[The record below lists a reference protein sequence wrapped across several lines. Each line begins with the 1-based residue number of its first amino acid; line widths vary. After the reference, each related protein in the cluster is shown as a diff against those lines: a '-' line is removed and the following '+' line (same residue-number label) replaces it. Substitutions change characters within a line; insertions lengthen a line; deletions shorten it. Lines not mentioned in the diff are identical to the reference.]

1 MVERPQS
8 DSHTQEPGIW
18 RHIKRLSGDS
28 GKDFSRGSMSVTPAR
43 KLAIAQRR
51 QQVAKLYLQGKGQGE
66 IAHELNL
73 TQATISRDLEHV
85 STAWRESSIRDFDA
99 QRDLEIAR
107 LNQIEKEAWAAW
119 ERSQQPAQTA
129 VVSGAA
135 GSQTAKRT
143 LRHQC
148 GNPRFLELA
157 LRCNEERRKLLGLD
171 APLKIAPTT
180 PDGRPLTIEQRRTHI
195 FAILREQLGTESIV
209 ALEGAIHGRQG
220 NLEALGEHD
229 RPGAITIEPARD
241 DQEPFPASQAGRLS

>member
-1 MVERPQS
+1 
-8 DSHTQEPGIW
+8 
-18 RHIKRLSGDS
+18 
-28 GKDFSRGSMSVTPAR
+28 MSTTRTR

-51 QQVAKLYLQGKGQGE
+51 QQVAKLYLQGKGQSD
-66 IAHELNL
+66 IAQELNL

-85 STAWRESSIRDFDA
+85 QTAWRESSIRDFDA

-195 FAILREQLGTESIV
+195 VAILREQFGMQSVTT
-209 ALEGAIHGRQG
+209 LEGIFHGREP
-220 NLEALGEHD
+220 NLAATGEHD
-229 RPGAITIEPARD
+229 GRGAHAIESTGN
-241 DQEPFPASQAGRLS
+241 DQE

>member
-1 MVERPQS
+1 M
-8 DSHTQEPGIW
+8 
-18 RHIKRLSGDS
+18 
-28 GKDFSRGSMSVTPAR
+28 SRIRTR

-51 QQVAKLYLQGKGQGE
+51 QQVAKLYLQGKGQTE
-66 IAHELNL
+66 IAQELNL

-85 STAWRESSIRDFDA
+85 RTAWRESSIRDFDA

-107 LNQIEKEAWAAW
+107 LNAIETEAWAAW

-171 APLKIAPTT
+171 APLKIAPTM

-195 FAILREQLGTESIV
+195 FAIMREQLGAEAIL
-209 ALEGAIHGRQG
+209 ALEGAINGREG
-220 NLEALGEHD
+220 IPAALGEHD
-229 RPGAITIEPARD
+229 GRGVATIEPAGD
-241 DQEPFPASQAGRLS
+241 DEELDAAPETSRLP

>member
-1 MVERPQS
+1 
-8 DSHTQEPGIW
+8 
-18 RHIKRLSGDS
+18 
-28 GKDFSRGSMSVTPAR
+28 MSKTRTR

-51 QQVAKLYLQGKGQGE
+51 QQVAKLYLQGKGQTE

-85 STAWRESSIRDFDA
+85 QTAWRESSIRDFDA
-99 QRDLEIAR
+99 QRDLEIAK
-107 LNQIEKEAWAAW
+107 LNEVEKEAWLAW

-171 APLKIAPTT
+171 APLKIAPVT
-180 PDGRPLTIEQRRTHI
+180 PDCRPLTIEQRRTHI
-195 FAILREQLGTESIV
+195 IAIMQEQFGRQAIAT
-209 ALEGAIHGRQG
+209 LEGTTYGCGADTAGV
-220 NLEALGEHD
+220 GEHD
-229 RPGAITIEPARD
+229 GRGVVTIEPAGD
-241 DQEPFPASQAGRLS
+241 DQESVPAPTASRLP

>member
-1 MVERPQS
+1 
-8 DSHTQEPGIW
+8 
-18 RHIKRLSGDS
+18 
-28 GKDFSRGSMSVTPAR
+28 MSKTRTR

-51 QQVAKLYLQGKGQGE
+51 QQVAKLYLQGKGQNE
-66 IAHELNL
+66 IAQELNL
-73 TQATISRDLEHV
+73 TQATISRDLEQV
-85 STAWRESSIRDFDA
+85 RTAWRESSIRDFDA

-171 APLKIAPTT
+171 APLKIAPVT

-195 FAILREQLGTESIV
+195 IAIMREQLGAESIL
-209 ALEGAIHGRQG
+209 ALEGAVHGC
-220 NLEALGEHD
+220 EADTAALGELD
-229 RPGAITIEPARD
+229 RRGAITIESTGD
-241 DQEPFPASQAGRLS
+241 DQEPIPAPAASRVP